1 MKILLRSGALVLLA
15 LLVGGCSVKFAY
27 NNADRLLRWQV
38 SEYIDLDREQKAVLS
53 ARLDEFMTWHR
64 RTQLPEYADQMYLWS
79 QQLTDQVTPEQ
90 IAGIFEQM
98 LLWGER
104 MEDRGLPI
112 AAEIMAGLSDDQ
124 VAELGPRLELSNAQ
138 IAEPEFGLSEEEA
151 QQSWAREFEDAMERF
166 TGRLDIRQR
175 DYIQRKAAGYQPE
188 RVLWAEYRRRWQA
201 DLLSLLDQRHNDQ
214 FAAAFSELSR
224 AREAYYGDKYTRVS
238 EENIELS
245 REVAAYVLSN
255 LSQRQSDRLQDSL
268 TKLGDDFAELA
279 ATSDK

>member
-1 MKILLRSGALVLLA
+1 MKILLRSGALVLLV

-53 ARLDEFMTWHR
+53 ARIDEFMTWHR

-98 LLWGER
+98 LQWGER

-112 AAEIMAGLSDDQ
+112 AVEIMAGLSDDQ
-124 VAELGPRLELSNAQ
+124 VAELGPRLELSNAE

-201 DLLSLLDQRHNDQ
+201 DLLSLLDQRQSDQ

-224 AREAYYGDKYTRVS
+224 AREDYYGDKYTRVS

-279 ATSDK
+279 ATYDK

>member
-53 ARLDEFMTWHR
+53 ARIDEFMTWHR

-98 LLWGER
+98 LQWGER

-112 AAEIMAGLSDDQ
+112 AVEIMAGLSDDQ
-124 VAELGPRLELSNAQ
+124 VAELGPRLELSNAE

-201 DLLSLLDQRHNDQ
+201 DLLSLLDQRQSDQ

-224 AREAYYGDKYTRVS
+224 AREDYYGDKYTRVS

>member
-1 MKILLRSGALVLLA
+1 MKILLRSGALVLLV

-53 ARLDEFMTWHR
+53 ARIDEFMTWHR
-64 RTQLPEYADQMYLWS
+64 GTQLPEYADQMYLWS

-98 LLWGER
+98 LQWGER

-112 AAEIMAGLSDDQ
+112 AVEIMAGLSDDQ
-124 VAELGPRLELSNAQ
+124 VAELGPRLELSNAE

-201 DLLSLLDQRHNDQ
+201 DLLSLLDQRQSDQ

-224 AREAYYGDKYTRVS
+224 AREDYYGDKYTRVS

>member
-1 MKILLRSGALVLLA
+1 MKLLLRAGAPVLLA
-15 LLVGGCSVKFAY
+15 MLVGGCSVKFAY

-201 DLLSLLDQRHNDQ
+201 DLLSLLDQRQSDQ

-224 AREAYYGDKYTRVS
+224 AREDYYGEKYTRVS

>member
-53 ARLDEFMTWHR
+53 ARIDEFMTWHR

-98 LLWGER
+98 LQWGER

-112 AAEIMAGLSDDQ
+112 AVEIMAGLSDDQ
-124 VAELGPRLELSNAQ
+124 VAELGPRLELSNAE

-201 DLLSLLDQRHNDQ
+201 DLLSLLDQRQSDQ

>member
-1 MKILLRSGALVLLA
+1 MKLLLRAGGLLLLA

-38 SEYIDLDREQKAVLS
+38 SEYVDLDREQKALLS

-79 QQLTDQVTPEQ
+79 QQLTDQVTPDQ
-90 IAGIFEQM
+90 IAGIFEQIM
-98 LLWGER
+98 LWGER

-124 VAELGPRLELSNAQ
+124 VARLAPRLELSNVE
-138 IAEPEFGLSEEEA
+138 IAEPEFGVTEEEA

-175 DYIQRKAAGYQPE
+175 NYIQRRAGAYQPE

-201 DLLSLLDQRHNDQ
+201 DLLSLLDQRHSDE

-224 AREAYYGDKYTRVS
+224 AREDYYGEQYTRVS

-268 TKLGDDFAELA
+268 TKLADDFAELA
-279 ATSDK
+279 AAPAK

>member
-53 ARLDEFMTWHR
+53 ARIDEFMTWHR

-98 LLWGER
+98 LQWGER

-112 AAEIMAGLSDDQ
+112 AVEIMAGLSDDQ
-124 VAELGPRLELSNAQ
+124 VAELGPRLELSNAE

-201 DLLSLLDQRHNDQ
+201 DLLSLLDQR
-214 FAAAFSELSR
+214 
-224 AREAYYGDKYTRVS
+224 
-238 EENIELS
+238 
-245 REVAAYVLSN
+245 
-255 LSQRQSDRLQDSL
+255 
-268 TKLGDDFAELA
+268 
-279 ATSDK
+279 

>member
-1 MKILLRSGALVLLA
+1 MKLLLRAGAPVLLA
-15 LLVGGCSVKFAY
+15 MLVGGCSVKFAY

-53 ARLDEFMTWHR
+53 ARLDKFMTWHR

-98 LLWGER
+98 LQWGER

-224 AREAYYGDKYTRVS
+224 AREDYYGEKYTRVS

>member
-1 MKILLRSGALVLLA
+1 MKILLRSGALVLLV

-53 ARLDEFMTWHR
+53 ARIDEFMTWHR

-98 LLWGER
+98 LQWGER

-112 AAEIMAGLSDDQ
+112 AVEIMAGLSDDQ
-124 VAELGPRLELSNAQ
+124 VAELGPRLELSNAE

-201 DLLSLLDQRHNDQ
+201 DLLSLLDQRQSDQ

-224 AREAYYGDKYTRVS
+224 AREDYYGEKYTRVS

-279 ATSDK
+279 ATYDK

>member
-1 MKILLRSGALVLLA
+1 MKLLLRAGAPVLLA
-15 LLVGGCSVKFAY
+15 MLVGGCSVKFAY

-98 LLWGER
+98 LQWGER

-112 AAEIMAGLSDDQ
+112 AVEIMAGLSDDQ
-124 VAELGPRLELSNAQ
+124 VAELGPRLELSNAE

-201 DLLSLLDQRHNDQ
+201 DLLSLLDQRQSDQ

>member
-53 ARLDEFMTWHR
+53 ARIDEFMTWHR

-98 LLWGER
+98 LQWGER

-112 AAEIMAGLSDDQ
+112 AVEIMAGLSDDQ
-124 VAELGPRLELSNAQ
+124 VAELGPRLELSNAE

-201 DLLSLLDQRHNDQ
+201 DLLSLLDQRQSDQ

-279 ATSDK
+279 AASDK

>member
-1 MKILLRSGALVLLA
+1 MKLLLRAGALVLLA
-15 LLVGGCSVKFAY
+15 MLVSGCSVKFAY

-53 ARLDEFMTWHR
+53 SRLDEFMNWHR

-98 LLWGER
+98 LQWGER

-124 VAELGPRLELSNAQ
+124 VAELGPRLELSNAE

-175 DYIQRKAAGYQPE
+175 DYIRRKAAGYQPE

-224 AREAYYGDKYTRVS
+224 AREDYYGEKYTRVS

>member
-1 MKILLRSGALVLLA
+1 MKLLLRAGAPVLLA
-15 LLVGGCSVKFAY
+15 MLVGGCSVKFAY

-98 LLWGER
+98 LQWGER

-151 QQSWAREFEDAMERF
+151 QKSWAREFEDAMERF

-224 AREAYYGDKYTRVS
+224 AREDYYGEKYTRVS

>member
-1 MKILLRSGALVLLA
+1 MKILLRSGALVLLV

-53 ARLDEFMTWHR
+53 ARIDEFMTWHR

-98 LLWGER
+98 LQWGER

-112 AAEIMAGLSDDQ
+112 AVEIMAGLSDDQ

-151 QQSWAREFEDAMERF
+151 QKSWAREFEDAMERF

-201 DLLSLLDQRHNDQ
+201 DLLSLLDQRQSDQ

-224 AREAYYGDKYTRVS
+224 AREDYYGEKSTRVS
-238 EENIELS
+238 EENIALS

>member
-53 ARLDEFMTWHR
+53 ARIDEFMIWHR

-98 LLWGER
+98 LQWGER

-112 AAEIMAGLSDDQ
+112 AVEIMAGLSDDQ
-124 VAELGPRLELSNAQ
+124 VAELGPRLELSNAE

-201 DLLSLLDQRHNDQ
+201 DLLSLLDQRQSDQ

>member
-1 MKILLRSGALVLLA
+1 MKLLLRAGGLLLLA

-38 SEYIDLDREQKAVLS
+38 SEYVDLDREQKALLS

-79 QQLTDQVTPEQ
+79 QQLTDQVTPDQ

-98 LLWGER
+98 MLWGER

-124 VAELGPRLELSNAQ
+124 VARLAPRLELSNVE
-138 IAEPEFGLSEEEA
+138 IAEPEFGVTEEEA

-175 DYIQRKAAGYQPE
+175 NYIQRRAGAYQPE

-201 DLLSLLDQRHNDQ
+201 DLLSLLDQRHSDE

-224 AREAYYGDKYTRVS
+224 AREDYYGEQYTRVS

-268 TKLGDDFAELA
+268 TKLADDFAELA
-279 ATSDK
+279 AAPAK